1 MALSKKKTRPTHMF
15 LLRLDKGLHRS
26 LVGEAK
32 RFERSLNSEIV
43 WRLRKSLEAPDE
55 AGTAA

>member
-1 MALSKKKTRPTHMF
+1 MF

-26 LVGEAK
+26 LVSEAA

-43 WRLRKSLEAPDE
+43 WRLRQSLEQPSE
-55 AGTAA
+55 TAAA